1 MTTRRAPVLRPRAT
15 SGRGLLVA
23 RGRRVLVD
31 GSGALVT
38 HGPGGEV
45 ERLAGPG
52 EVTRALL
59 LDHEL
64 AAARLGREGSY
75 AGALVLLAG
84 ERPVL
89 SLRLSDWG
97 PPARLGSASRRTTA
111 GLVALVAGLGLPL
124 EPADP
129 DMPGLDG
136 RPLRAVALSPV
147 AAPAAPGRVATPLGF
162 VAILF
167 ACLAGPTGGRPVAA
181 MVITLSLLITAPLV
195 LSVVRGR
202 SQARTGLATSL
213 PPAGGV
219 RIVPRPASPVPA
231 GVVDSLLVVTPDE
244 IFLRR
249 AGVVVWL
256 AGPAEGGVVQAI
268 VEPEHVRLSDAD
280 GLDHAELETALWCG
294 DSPAR
299 ASLVEDLRIAG
310 LTVLEAPVNTVML
323 HDYGDLATGHL
334 KPSML
339 QTPGERGDAS
349 LGSPFIVGMASA
361 VAAGGALGVLGWSV
375 PVGLLLVA
383 VGLGIFGVILR
394 EALRRSR
401 ADRAAI
407 RLTSGPASRRGGS
420 AMGDPSPGDRV
431 AGDGQ

>member
-129 DMPGLDG
+129 ACETLFAEVHA
-136 RPLRAVALSPV
+136 RPRTTEGVSGSHFCESSLSLSP
-147 AAPAAPGRVATPLGF
+147 
-162 VAILF
+162 
-167 ACLAGPTGGRPVAA
+167 RP
-181 MVITLSLLITAPLV
+181 
-195 LSVVRGR
+195 
-202 SQARTGLATSL
+202 
-213 PPAGGV
+213 
-219 RIVPRPASPVPA
+219 
-231 GVVDSLLVVTPDE
+231 
-244 IFLRR
+244 
-249 AGVVVWL
+249 
-256 AGPAEGGVVQAI
+256 
-268 VEPEHVRLSDAD
+268 
-280 GLDHAELETALWCG
+280 C
-294 DSPAR
+294 
-299 ASLVEDLRIAG
+299 
-310 LTVLEAPVNTVML
+310 
-323 HDYGDLATGHL
+323 
-334 KPSML
+334 
-339 QTPGERGDAS
+339 
-349 LGSPFIVGMASA
+349 
-361 VAAGGALGVLGWSV
+361 
-375 PVGLLLVA
+375 
-383 VGLGIFGVILR
+383 
-394 EALRRSR
+394 
-401 ADRAAI
+401 
-407 RLTSGPASRRGGS
+407 
-420 AMGDPSPGDRV
+420 
-431 AGDGQ
+431 